1 MKKTT
6 KKVLAL
12 VSSAVL
18 LVSASVLGTMA
29 YLTSQDVVTNTFSV
43 GKVTITL
50 DEADVKTDGT
60 KEDTTDRVKSNE
72 YHLMPGHDYIK
83 DPTVHVAANS
93 ENSWIFIKV
102 ENGIAN
108 IEDGSNPIATQI
120 SNKGWTALDGVNGVY
135 YKEYTKSETQTD
147 LIVFE
152 KFVVNETVNGTTLE
166 TYKDAQ
172 IKVTAY
178 AIQKDGI
185 DSVSAAWSALNP
197 TTTE

>member
-29 YLTSQDVVTNTFSV
+29 YLSSQDVVTNTFSV

-60 KEDTTDRVKSNE
+60 KEDTTDRVKRNE

-93 ENSWIFIKV
+93 ENRWIFIK
-102 ENGIAN
+102 
-108 IEDGSNPIATQI
+108 
-120 SNKGWTALDGVNGVY
+120 
-135 YKEYTKSETQTD
+135 
-147 LIVFE
+147 
-152 KFVVNETVNGTTLE
+152 
-166 TYKDAQ
+166 
-172 IKVTAY
+172 
-178 AIQKDGI
+178 
-185 DSVSAAWSALNP
+185 
-197 TTTE
+197 